1 MNKIA
6 IFILVAILF
15 SAVSAVADTTYV
27 CSEVGDWDQWNV
39 TYAQQKE
46 LVGKDI
52 VMEITDH
59 GDGTYDIIAYYSYD
73 PQNYLN
79 ICKDKYDCDTSCEPG
94 DYPYNCPCATC
105 SAVKD
110 VVAVVTYILSW

>member
-1 MNKIA
+1 MKKFA
-6 IFILVAILF
+6 LLILVAILF
-15 SAVSAVADTTYV
+15 SAVSAIADTTYV

-46 LVGKDI
+46 LVGNDI

-59 GDGTYDIIAYYSYD
+59 GDGTYDIIAYYRYD

-79 ICKDKYDCDTSCEPG
+79 ICKDGNCGTPCASA
-94 DYPYNCPCATC
+94 DYPNGCPCATC